1 MFMIPAE
8 DPKMVDFFKG
18 QIAEDPTLKSAAT
31 LSAKKLR
38 ILRDPKMSSAEK
50 KSLVKELNPRIHSL
64 IKKLRQLPAGVSSSA
79 ELDEDQLKEE
89 EEDLVTPVQQKL
101 LQRIL
106 RGVTPKKEKKFF
118 EGIKREAEQEETP
131 KRGKKQRIKRKTLQ
145 SELPFY
151 EEGPPLDLERAVER
165 TLRRERKRVTPR
177 AVRELRPARGW
188 ESWEPR
194 GDKTRKK
201 LSFTTPRR

>member
-1 MFMIPAE
+1 M
-8 DPKMVDFFKG
+8 
-18 QIAEDPTLKSAAT
+18 
-31 LSAKKLR
+31 
-38 ILRDPKMSSAEK
+38 
-50 KSLVKELNPRIHSL
+50 
-64 IKKLRQLPAGVSSSA
+64 PAGVSSGA
-79 ELDEDQLKEE
+79 ELDEDQLKE

-101 LQRIL
+101 LQCIL
-106 RGVTPKKEKKFF
+106 RSVTPKQEKKFL

-131 KRGKKQRIKRKTLQ
+131 KRGKRQRIKRKTLQ

-151 EEGPPLDLERAVER
+151 EEGPPLDLEGILDR
-165 TLRRERKRVTPR
+165 TIRRKRVERATPR

-194 GDKTRKK
+194 GGKTRKK